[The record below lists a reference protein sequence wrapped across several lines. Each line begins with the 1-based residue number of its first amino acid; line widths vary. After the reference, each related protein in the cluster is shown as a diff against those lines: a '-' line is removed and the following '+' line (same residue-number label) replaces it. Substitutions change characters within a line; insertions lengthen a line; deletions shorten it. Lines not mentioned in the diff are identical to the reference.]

1 MKNRYP
7 SLLLALVAVLALAG
21 TGGAFAQSDMGNSP
35 TSGATFMVGVVQSIT
50 SDSVTLELASGEQQ
64 TILLGDHTVGKQFLV
79 NGSRA
84 RIDYRTNDNGQ
95 AVAEVIQS
103 AGEETTIVAETPVVE
118 TPVARVEVE
127 RTAPAPTYRTEPAA
141 PAEVEVAVREP
152 SVAPTE
158 TRSYSLPATASWM
171 PGLALLGLLATAGA
185 VAIRIGR

>member
-1 MKNRYP
+1 VKNRSS

-21 TGGAFAQSDMGNSP
+21 TSGAFAQSDMGNSS

-50 SDSVTLELASGEQQ
+50 GDSVTLVLASGEQQ
-64 TILLGDHTVGKQFLV
+64 TILLGHHTVGKQFLV

-103 AGEETTIVAETPVVE
+103 AGEQTTTVA
-118 TPVARVEVE
+118 VAPEVRVEVE
-127 RTAPAPTYRTEPAA
+127 QTAPASTYRAEPAA
-141 PAEVEVAVREP
+141 PVQTSVLEP

-158 TRSYSLPATASWM
+158 TRTYSLPATASWM
-171 PGLALLGLLATAGA
+171 PSLALLGLLSLAGA